1 MTGITHDLA
10 KQHMR
15 IDHHEE
21 DALIM
26 LYIEAAEQ
34 YVANYIGRQLDELDP
49 FPSDLKVAILRLV
62 SFYYECRNLAT
73 FGISSQIAPQT
84 ITQTLDNY
92 RERWFHDGE

>member
-1 MTGITHDLA
+1 
-10 KQHMR
+10 MR
-15 IDHHEE
+15 IDHSEE

-34 YVANYIGRQLDELDP
+34 YVANYIGRSLDDLDP

-62 SFYYECRNLAT
+62 AFYYEVRNVAT

-84 ITQTLDNY
+84 ITQTLDSY

>member
-15 IDHHEE
+15 IDHDEE

-34 YVANYIGRQLDELDP
+34 YVENYIGRSLDGLNP
-49 FPSDLKVAILRLV
+49 FPADLKIAILRLV
-62 SFYYECRNLAT
+62 AFYYEVRNVAT
-73 FGISSQIAPQT
+73 FGMSSQIAPQT
-84 ITQTLDNY
+84 VTQTLDSY
-92 RERWFHDGE
+92 RLAWFHDGE